1 MADVKYILLDIDAA
15 VRALGGCK
23 KVLNTDNL
31 PSVRHKNKITLEE
44 VKNETE
50 EERLERHK
58 KFFSELKTMF
68 SNK

>member
-1 MADVKYILLDIDAA
+1 

-23 KVLNTDNL
+23 KIFDINNL
-31 PSVRHKNKITLEE
+31 PSIKNRNKITLEE

-58 KFFSELKTMF
+58 KFFSELKKTF
-68 SNK
+68 SK